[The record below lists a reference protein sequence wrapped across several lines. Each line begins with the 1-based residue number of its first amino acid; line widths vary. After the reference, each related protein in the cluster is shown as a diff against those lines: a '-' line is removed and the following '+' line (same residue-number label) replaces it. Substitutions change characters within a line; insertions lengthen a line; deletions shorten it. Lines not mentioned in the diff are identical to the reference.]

1 LGYQSSLNPDYAMNN
16 LLVNFIGVLGFLSDF
31 IIANILKKL
40 GMLSITPEIEIM
52 GLDVSAITTDIHDEH
67 VIINAEWEFVN
78 KL

>member
-1 LGYQSSLNPDYAMNN
+1 MNN
-16 LLVNFIGVLGFLSDF
+16 LLVNFIGVLGFLSGF